1 MEELRQLE
9 ANFVHLLGWE
19 LHVDPC
25 DYLSHGFVAVACKT
39 RALLS
44 STASSCSTRQGSL
57 ALDSDDGE
65 DASTWI
71 DDSDDE
77 CLPGRPVWGIQ
88 SFMKEEE
95 EDECL
100 TGRPLWTVRSY
111 TLQDE

>member
-9 ANFVHLLGWE
+9 AYFVDLLGWE

-44 STASSCSTRQGSL
+44 STASSCSTKQGSP

-65 DASTWI
+65 DTGTWT
-71 DDSDDE
+71 DESDDE
-77 CLPGRPVWGIQ
+77 CLPGRPLWGIQ
-88 SFMKEEE
+88 SFRKEEE

-100 TGRPLWTVRSY
+100 PGRL
-111 TLQDE
+111 L